1 MTQLHAER
9 YRLVTRSDF
18 DGLVCAA
25 LLRQMDI
32 LGDVKFVHPKDVQ
45 DGKVELGPSD
55 ITTNLPYHPGVHL
68 AFDHHSSEMV
78 RIARRHDNHVI
89 WPGAESAARVVYE
102 YYGGA
107 PVFPNISEEMMDA
120 VDKADAAQFTL
131 EEILNP
137 EGWVLLN
144 FLMDPR
150 TGLGRFRN
158 FRISNYQLMM
168 QLIDACTTMT
178 VEQILRTPDVA
189 ERVELYHEHAE
200 RAKEQVLR
208 CATVHGNLV
217 VLDLRNEEIIHPTNR
232 FMIYAL
238 FPQCNISMHI
248 LWGLKQQNTVF
259 ATGKSILDRSSRTN
273 IGELMLV
280 LRRRRPRCGRHLP
293 GLQHA
298 RPEGPGRADRAHQRG
313 RARRGGRAAPSRS
326 APQCPARAL
335 AAVLDVEQLVLGLV
349 VHLQRRVVDPEAVV
363 QELLEL
369 APAAVAVVARAHEH
383 VRGERREARGDLP
396 HVEVVDLD
404 DPGRTGERAADVL
417 GAHA

>member
-68 AFDHHSSEMV
+68 AFDHHSSETV
-78 RIARRHDNHVI
+78 RIDRRHDNHVI
-89 WPGAESAARVVYE
+89 WPDAESAARVVYE

-107 PVFPNISEEMMDA
+107 PIFPEISEEMMDA
-120 VDKADAAQFTL
+120 VDKADSAQFAL

-137 EGWVLLN
+137 ERWVLLN

-150 TGLGRFRN
+150 TGLGRFRD

-168 QLIDACTTMT
+168 QLIDACTTMS
-178 VEQILRTPDVA
+178 VDQILRTPDVK
-189 ERVELYHEHAE
+189 ERVELYFEHSE
-200 RAKEQVLR
+200 RAKEQILR

-217 VLDLRNEEIIHPTNR
+217 VLDLRDERVIHPTNR
-232 FMIYAL
+232 FTIYAL
-238 FPQCNISMHI
+238 FPQCNVSMHI

-273 IGELMLV
+273 VGELMLSYGGGGHDAAGTCQV
-280 LRRRRPRCGRHLP
+280 SNT
-293 GLQHA
+293 
-298 RPEGPGRADRAHQRG
+298 RA
-313 RARRGGRAAPSRS
+313 PK
-326 APQCPARAL
+326 
-335 AAVLDVEQLVLGLV
+335 VLGELIERIDADEV
-349 VHLQRRVVDPEAVV
+349 VEEDEPSIALPVRRVTA
-363 QELLEL
+363 Q
-369 APAAVAVVARAHEH
+369 R
-383 VRGERREARGDLP
+383 
-396 HVEVVDLD
+396 
-404 DPGRTGERAADVL
+404 
-417 GAHA
+417 